1 MLRVARNDE
10 AFYYQIHS
18 AVIGFHSWFLGTHGL
33 DQTQGDH

>member
-18 AVIGFHSWFLGTHGL
+18 AVIGFHPWLLRTHHL
-33 DQTQGDH
+33 DQAQGDH